1 MGVQSRGM
9 DKVER
14 IQLLADKI
22 IEYHASKFMNARE
35 AFFEAI
41 RALRVN
47 KLRSLLATLGVAIG
61 SACVVL
67 VVTVSLSADTY
78 ITGLIESIGSNLVY
92 AEFNPSGI
100 VPTPSDWISQGD
112 IQAVRRSIPQV
123 AHAAGSRNMLVEIVA
138 GGSGYPA
145 TLLGVTEEFQDIR
158 RLWILRGSYFDESDM
173 EMRSKV
179 CLLSEE
185 LAKVIFP
192 SDDPVGKSIRSG
204 EVIYTVIGVFR
215 ERGATL
221 GAFDIQE
228 NTVLIPFSL
237 LKYLTGRD
245 DVRYLYAEASSMED
259 VSLVA
264 REVRAVLKSRHRAE
278 ALYRVESLSS
288 LLSAARRISLA
299 LMLIL
304 LAIGLITLT
313 VGGVNIMNIM
323 LVIVTER
330 TREIGVR
337 RAVGARQTDIR
348 WQFLLEAVLISG
360 LGAMAGIVVAG
371 AASMITR
378 SFLPGQVSAAYLWL
392 SIALAFGVSSVVGI
406 AFGYWPADKAAK
418 LDPSE
423 ALRFE

>member
-1 MGVQSRGM
+1 VN
-9 DKVER
+9 
-14 IQLLADKI
+14 L
-22 IEYHASKFMNARE
+22 RE
-35 AFFEAI
+35 FFFEAM

-67 VVTVSLSADTY
+67 VVAVSLSANTY
-78 ITGLIESIGSNLVY
+78 ITGLIQSIGSNLVY
-92 AEFNPSGI
+92 AEWNPSS
-100 VPTPSDWISQGD
+100 VVATPGDWISLGD
-112 IQAVRRSIPQV
+112 VQAVRHSIPQV
-123 AHAAGSRNMLVEIVA
+123 NRAAGSRNMLVDIVA
-138 GGSGYPA
+138 GNSDYPA
-145 TLLGVTEEFQDIR
+145 TILGVTDEFQEIR
-158 RLWILRGSYFDESDM
+158 RLLILRGSYFDDSDM
-173 EMRSKV
+173 ELRSKV
-179 CLLSEE
+179 CLLSED

-192 SDDPVGKSIRSG
+192 SDDPVGKTIRSG

-228 NTVLIPFSL
+228 HTVVIPFSL
-237 LKYLTGRD
+237 MSYLTGRD
-245 DVRYLYAEASSMED
+245 DVRYLYAEADQVGD
-259 VSLVA
+259 VQLVQ
-264 REVRAVLKSRHRAE
+264 REVGEVLKSRHRPE
-278 ALYRVESLSS
+278 AVYRVESLSS

-299 LMLIL
+299 LTLIL

-337 RAVGARQTDIR
+337 RAVGARRNDIR
-348 WQFLLEAVLISG
+348 WQFLLEGVLISC
-360 LGAMAGIVVAG
+360 LGAAAGIAFAGGASLVAL
-371 AASMITR
+371 T
-378 SFLPGQVSAAYLWL
+378 FLPGHVSSSYLWVA
-392 SIALAFGVSSVVGI
+392 IAIAFGVSSVVGI
-406 AFGYWPADKAAK
+406 VFGYWPADKAAR

>member
-1 MGVQSRGM
+1 MNVQ
-9 DKVER
+9 
-14 IQLLADKI
+14 
-22 IEYHASKFMNARE
+22 E

-47 KLRSLLATLGVAIG
+47 KLRSVLATLGVAIG

-67 VVTVSLSADTY
+67 VVTVSLSANTY
-78 ITGLIESIGSNLVY
+78 ITGLIESIGSNLAY
-92 AEFNPSGI
+92 AEFDTSGI
-100 VPTPSDWISQGD
+100 VATPFDWINLGD
-112 IQAVRRSIPQV
+112 VQAVRRSIPQV
-123 AHAAGSRNMLVEIVA
+123 THAAGSRNMLVDIVA
-138 GGSGYPA
+138 GGSEYPA

-158 RLWILRGSYFDESDM
+158 RLFILHGSYFDESDM
-173 EMRSKV
+173 ELRSKV
-179 CLLSEE
+179 CLLSED

-192 SDDPVGKSIRSG
+192 SDDPVGQTIRSG

-215 ERGATL
+215 ERGATM

-228 NTVLIPFSL
+228 HTVLIPFSL
-237 LKYLTGRD
+237 MKYLTGRD
-245 DVRYLYAEASSMED
+245 DVRYLYAEASSLED
-259 VSLVA
+259 VPLVTH
-264 REVRAVLKSRHRAE
+264 EVGAVLKSRHRPE
-278 ALYRVESLSS
+278 AVYRVESLSS
-288 LLSAARRISLA
+288 MLSAARRISLA
-299 LMLIL
+299 LTLIL

-323 LVIVTER
+323 LVIITER

-360 LGAMAGIVVAG
+360 IGAMAGIVVAG
-371 AASMITR
+371 AASIIAR

-406 AFGYWPADKAAK
+406 VFGSWPADKAAK

>member
-1 MGVQSRGM
+1 MNVQ
-9 DKVER
+9 
-14 IQLLADKI
+14 
-22 IEYHASKFMNARE
+22 E

-47 KLRSLLATLGVAIG
+47 KLRSVLATLGVAIG
-61 SACVVL
+61 SGCVVL
-67 VVTVSLSADTY
+67 VVTVSLSANTY

-100 VPTPSDWISQGD
+100 VAAPSDWISLGD
-112 IQAVRRSIPQV
+112 VEAVRRGIPQV
-123 AHAAGSRNMLVEIVA
+123 THAAGSRNMLVDIVA
-138 GGSGYPA
+138 GGSEYPA

-158 RLWILRGSYFDESDM
+158 RLFILHGSYFDESDL
-173 EMRSKV
+173 ELRSKV
-179 CLLSEE
+179 CLLSED

-192 SDDPVGKSIRSG
+192 SDDPIGKTIRSG

-215 ERGATL
+215 ERGATM

-237 LKYLTGRD
+237 MKYLTGRD
-245 DVRYLYAEASSMED
+245 DVRYLYAEASSLED
-259 VSLVA
+259 VPLVA
-264 REVRAVLKSRHRAE
+264 HEVGAVLKSRHRPE
-278 ALYRVESLSS
+278 AVYRVESLSS
-288 LLSAARRISLA
+288 MLSAARRISLA
-299 LMLIL
+299 LTLIL
-304 LAIGLITLT
+304 LAIGLITLA

-348 WQFLLEAVLISG
+348 WQFLLEAVLVSG
-360 LGAMAGIVVAG
+360 VGAMSGIVVAG
-371 AASMITR
+371 AASLIAR

-392 SIALAFGVSSVVGI
+392 SIALAFGVSSLVGMM
-406 AFGYWPADKAAK
+406 FGYWPADKAAK

>member
-1 MGVQSRGM
+1 
-9 DKVER
+9 
-14 IQLLADKI
+14 
-22 IEYHASKFMNARE
+22 MNVRE

-47 KLRSLLATLGVAIG
+47 KLRSVLATLGVAIG

-67 VVTVSLSADTY
+67 VVTVSLSANTY

-100 VPTPSDWISQGD
+100 VATPSDWISLGD
-112 IQAVRRSIPQV
+112 VQAVRRGISQV
-123 AHAAGSRNMLVEIVA
+123 RHAAGSRTLQVDIVA
-138 GGSGYPA
+138 GGSEYPA

-158 RLWILRGSYFDESDM
+158 RLFILHGSYFDESDM
-173 EMRSKV
+173 ELRSKV
-179 CLLSEE
+179 CLLSED

-192 SDDPVGKSIRSG
+192 SDDPVGKTIRSG

-215 ERGATL
+215 ERGATM

-237 LKYLTGRD
+237 MKYLTGQD
-245 DVRYLYAEASSMED
+245 DVRYLYAEASSLED
-259 VSLVA
+259 VPLVA
-264 REVRAVLKSRHRAE
+264 HGVGAVLKNRHRPE
-278 ALYRVESLSS
+278 AVYRIESLSS
-288 LLSAARRISLA
+288 MLSAARRISLA
-299 LMLIL
+299 LTLIL

-360 LGAMAGIVVAG
+360 VGAMSGIVVAG
-371 AASMITR
+371 AASLIAR
-378 SFLPGQVSAAYLWL
+378 SFLPGQVSAAYLWV
-392 SIALAFGVSSVVGI
+392 SIALAFGVSSVVGMM
-406 AFGYWPADKAAK
+406 FGYWPADKAAK

>member
-1 MGVQSRGM
+1 MNVQ
-9 DKVER
+9 
-14 IQLLADKI
+14 
-22 IEYHASKFMNARE
+22 E

-47 KLRSLLATLGVAIG
+47 RLRSVLATLGVAIG

-67 VVTVSLSADTY
+67 VVTVSLSANTY

-92 AEFNPSGI
+92 AEFYPSGI
-100 VPTPSDWISQGD
+100 VATPSDWISLGD
-112 IQAVRRSIPQV
+112 VEAVRRGVPQV
-123 AHAAGSRNMLVEIVA
+123 THAAGSRNMLVDIVA
-138 GGSGYPA
+138 GGSEYPA

-158 RLWILRGSYFDESDM
+158 RLFILHGSYFDESDM
-173 EMRSKV
+173 ELRSKV
-179 CLLSEE
+179 CLLSEG

-192 SDDPVGKSIRSG
+192 SDDPVGKTIRSG

-215 ERGATL
+215 ERGATM

-237 LKYLTGRD
+237 MKYLTGRD
-245 DVRYLYAEASSMED
+245 DVRYLYAEASTLEG
-259 VSLVA
+259 VPLVTH
-264 REVRAVLKSRHRAE
+264 EVGDVLKSRHRPE
-278 ALYRVESLSS
+278 AVYRVESLSS
-288 LLSAARRISLA
+288 MLFAARRISMA
-299 LMLIL
+299 LTLIL

-348 WQFLLEAVLISG
+348 WQFLLEAVLIG
-360 LGAMAGIVVAG
+360 GVGAMSGIVVAG
-371 AASMITR
+371 AASLIAR
-378 SFLPGQVSAAYLWL
+378 SFLPGQVSAVYLWL
-392 SIALAFGVSSVVGI
+392 SIALAFGVSSVVGMM
-406 AFGYWPADKAAK
+406 FGYWPADKAAK